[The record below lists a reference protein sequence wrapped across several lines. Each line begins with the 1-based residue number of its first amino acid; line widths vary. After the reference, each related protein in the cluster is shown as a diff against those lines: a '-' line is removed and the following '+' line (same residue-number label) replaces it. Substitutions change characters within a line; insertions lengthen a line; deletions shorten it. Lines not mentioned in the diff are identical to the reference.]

1 MITLQEKKTSF
12 KRTIKNFVARSV
24 LLRPLKRG
32 HKVWKNL
39 NKVLPEAIGSTMD
52 DEPRLNDFKELIK
65 KISFLDYYAL
75 KKWLEFIYNDTE
87 ELSFGH
93 HTGKEEAYCSKWMQ
107 IYSEHYNVME

>member
-1 MITLQEKKTSF
+1 MITQKKEPTQ
-12 KRTIKNFVARSV
+12 KRKFKNFIAKCLVFN
-24 LLRPLKRG
+24 PLERG

-39 NKVLPEAIGSTMD
+39 NKVLPEAVGSTTD

-87 ELSFGH
+87 ELSFGL

-107 IYSEHYNVME
+107 IYSQHYDAME